1 MRKFIYYLSSIIII
15 LSVLNSCYPMD
26 DNYGWLVKDGP
37 IVYLNRADTAVAL
50 GGRNKIRLKWFK
62 EWDSRAVQAKVFWNG
77 NKDSV
82 SIDLN
87 QDKTEFVIDSLS
99 ETVYSFELY
108 FFSSDGLKSCATSI
122 VGRSY
127 GMNYEAFLLNRL
139 VKEISPTNQ
148 DESIDYLQLVLP
160 DFKNEGYRFSEI
172 VYTDIHG
179 VDKVVEV
186 LNSQAD
192 TVKIMRSQISLPQVV
207 KFRSVYV
214 PEPEGFED
222 CFYSKWSL
230 LNVL

>member
-1 MRKFIYYLSSIIII
+1 MRKLIFYISSIIII

-87 QDKTEFVIDSLS
+87 QAKTEFVIDSLS

-108 FFSSDGLKSCATSI
+108 FFSADGLKSCATSV

-127 GMNYEAFLLNRL
+127 GINYEAFLLNRL
-139 VKEISPTNQ
+139 VKVMSPNNH
-148 DESIDYLQLVLP
+148 ESIDCVQLVLP

-172 VYTDIHG
+172 LYTDIHG
-179 VDKVVEV
+179 VEKVVEV
-186 LNSQAD
+186 HNSQAD
-192 TVKIMRSQISLPQVV
+192 TVKIIKSQISLPRVV

-222 CFYSKWSL
+222 YFYSKWS
-230 LNVL
+230 VLDL